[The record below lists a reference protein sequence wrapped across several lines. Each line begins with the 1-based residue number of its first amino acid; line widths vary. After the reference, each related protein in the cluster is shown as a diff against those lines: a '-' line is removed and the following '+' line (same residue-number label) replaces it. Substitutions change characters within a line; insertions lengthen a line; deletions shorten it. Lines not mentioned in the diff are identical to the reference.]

1 MVDFNAAGSAGS
13 NEGTTNPEYLA
24 EVRTRI
30 DTFLRKNLT
39 VKPSEVPSELVTALS
54 SGLDPKISAQGSK
67 IQVNRIAKARNI
79 AEEKVLNL
87 LQQNTGVSLFGCL
100 GTEKINVLQLNIKLD
115 QLK

>member
-39 VKPSEVPSELVTALS
+39 IKPSEVQSELVTAS
-54 SGLDPKISAQGSK
+54 GSGLVPKIS
-67 IQVNRIAKARNI
+67 
-79 AEEKVLNL
+79 
-87 LQQNTGVSLFGCL
+87 LQSA
-100 GTEKINVLQLNIKLD
+100 
-115 QLK
+115 